1 MRRLLAI
8 ILVILLTLGGYL
20 PASARVASM
29 SIVKEKEL
37 GKEAYKQIT
46 SQLPVIDDPDSVEY
60 IRDLGARLANQMEDR
75 RFDYNF
81 NLIASPEVNAFAIP
95 GGYIF
100 VFAGLL
106 TEFDNEGQLAS
117 VVAHE
122 IGHVRQRH
130 IASRI
135 DRSKPTNIASLAGI
149 IAGVLLGA
157 LAGAPQLGQALTL
170 GTVAGGIQQ
179 QLAFSREDEE
189 QADYVGYKLITGL
202 GYDPQEM
209 IEGFKKVY
217 RLETMMAPQVA
228 TYLRTHPQSPAR
240 MDAIANLMRRNP
252 TRVTPHSNAD
262 FLRIKTRLTALYD
275 PIRQAE
281 DDFIRQSSQNPS
293 DPMPHYG
300 MALVMM
306 RQHNYPKALQ
316 ELESMGP
323 ETTSNP
329 YFQREIATCYAR
341 LGRLDRA
348 EPLFQQVLTQRPK
361 DRAALKELGQ
371 VYMGRN
377 NLSAAESV
385 YRRLVDL
392 DDRDDDAQYQL
403 GVTLGRGGRT
413 GVASYYLGSAFVLRH
428 NKRMARYHL
437 EKATKSGELSRKQM
451 DNAAEM
457 LKELDKPEKK
467 PEPE

>member
-1 MRRLLAI
+1 MRRLLAV
-8 ILVILLTLGGYL
+8 ILVILLSLGGSL

-29 SIVKEKEL
+29 SVVKEKEL
-37 GKEAYKQIT
+37 GREAYKQVT
-46 SQLPVIDDPDSVEY
+46 AQLPVVDDPDSVEY
-60 IRDLGARLANQMEDR
+60 IRSLGARLANQIEER
-75 RFDYNF
+75 RFDYTF

-100 VFAGLL
+100 VFAGLVV
-106 TEFDNEGQLAS
+106 EFDNEAQLAS

-122 IGHVRQRH
+122 IGHVRERH

-135 DRSKPTNIASLAGI
+135 DRSKPTNIATLAGM
-149 IAGVLLGA
+149 IAGILLGA

-189 QADYVGYKLITGL
+189 QADYVGYKLMTGL
-202 GYDPQEM
+202 GYDPAQM

-240 MDAIANLMRRNP
+240 MDAIANLMRRNHP
-252 TRVTPHSNAD
+252 RVIPHSNAD
-262 FLRIKTRLTALYD
+262 FLRIKTRLIALYS
-275 PIRQAE
+275 PVRQAE
-281 DDFIRQSSQNPS
+281 DDFIRQESQHPK

-306 RQHNYPKALQ
+306 RQFNYPKALQ
-316 ELESMGP
+316 ELEAMGP
-323 ETTSNP
+323 ETAADP
-329 YFQREIATCYAR
+329 YFLREKATCYAR
-341 LGRLDRA
+341 MGRLDKA
-348 EPLFQQVLTQRPK
+348 EPLFQRVLHQRPK
-361 DRAALKELGQ
+361 DRATLKELGQ
-371 VYMGRN
+371 VYLGRN
-377 NLSAAESV
+377 NLAGAESI

-392 DDRDDDAQYQL
+392 DDRDDEAQYQL
-403 GVTLGRGGRT
+403 GVALGRDGRT
-413 GVASYYLGSAFVLRH
+413 GLASYYLGSAFVLRH

-437 EKATKSGELSRKQM
+437 EKARASGELSAKQM
-451 DNAAEM
+451 NNAADM
-457 LKELDKPEKK
+457 IKELDKPEKK
-467 PEPE
+467 PNQD